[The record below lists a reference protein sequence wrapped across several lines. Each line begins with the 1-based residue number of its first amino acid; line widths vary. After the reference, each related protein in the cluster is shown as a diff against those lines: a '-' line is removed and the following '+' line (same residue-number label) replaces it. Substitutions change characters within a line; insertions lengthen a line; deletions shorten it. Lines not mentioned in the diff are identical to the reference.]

1 MQEMHFPPEIPPR
14 DLSSK
19 TEFVKTIEEV
29 MKYLDQKYRKEI
41 IDKKNM
47 HAVFQGYLLD
57 QYRQDRPLPLKTL
70 FGADPN

>member
-1 MQEMHFPPEIPPR
+1 
-14 DLSSK
+14 
-19 TEFVKTIEEV
+19 